1 MSNFLNAL
9 NNFLWGPPLIVL
21 MLVTGAYFTI
31 ASGFF
36 QITHIR
42 TIFSHTIG
50 ILFKSKDEKATGAHE
65 KGLLTP
71 FETIATAVG
80 STVGYGNIAGVATAV
95 TTGGPGAIFWMWLT
109 AFLGMMIKQVEV
121 TLAVYFRRTD
131 EEGNPYGGPTYY
143 MERGLGQMG
152 KWGKIWIVPALI
164 FGLGIFSTFFITASN
179 YTTSEVIA
187 NSFNIPQEVASF
199 GILVAVYFLIW
210 GGAKRLSKIFTKL
223 VPIMSV
229 GYLLAGLVII
239 VMHIDNLIPTLQ
251 LIFTSAFTGS
261 AAIGG
266 FSGATVANV
275 ISTGMARSV
284 YSNEAGW
291 GTSPMVHASSKTI
304 HPVEQGLWG
313 SFEAFVDTFVV
324 CTITALTVLITGQWT
339 SGATNATL
347 ALNVFTEA
355 FGPFGM
361 VYIVLTMLV
370 FQLTT
375 SGGWYVYYQSILRH
389 LAKNNPRLKAILLRV
404 FRDFYAIPG
413 FLITLFILH
422 VSDLSIWTLVDITSA
437 IPTFINV
444 AVILLLSKTYFSLLK
459 DYKAR
464 YLNKGQVDPNFAVF
478 YEDRPE
484 VKQAIANGEDI

>member
-1 MSNFLNAL
+1 MTQFLNTL
-9 NNFLWGPPLIVL
+9 NDLLWGPPLIIL
-21 MLVTGAYFTI
+21 MLFTGAYFTI
-31 ASGFF
+31 RSGFF
-36 QITHIR
+36 QVVHIK
-42 TIFSHTIG
+42 TIFSHTLG
-50 ILFKSKDEKATGAHE
+50 ILFKGKDDTDESK

-95 TTGGPGAIFWMWLT
+95 TTGGPGAVFWMWLT

-143 MERGLGQMG
+143 MERGLGQMHH
-152 KWGKIWIVPALI
+152 WGKKWIIPAVI
-164 FGLGIFSTFFITASN
+164 FGCGIFSTFFITASN

-187 NSFNIPQEVASF
+187 NSFHIPQEVAAF
-199 GILVAVYFLIW
+199 GILCAVYFLVW
-210 GGAKRLSKIFTKL
+210 GGAKRLSRIFTKL
-223 VPIMSV
+223 VPIMSI
-229 GYLLAGLVII
+229 GYLIAGLIVIG
-239 VMHIDNLIPTLQ
+239 MHIDNLLPTLSA
-251 LIFTSAFTGS
+251 IFTNAFTGS
-261 AAIGG
+261 AAMGG
-266 FSGATVANV
+266 FAGAAVAQV

-291 GTSPMVHASSKTI
+291 GTSPMVHASAKTW

-313 SFEAFVDTFVV
+313 SFEVFVDTFIV
-324 CTITALTVLITGQWT
+324 CSITALTVLISGEWT

-347 ALNVFTEA
+347 ALNVFTDS
-355 FGPFGM
+355 FGTIGM
-361 VYIVLTMLV
+361 VYIVATMLV

-375 SGGWYVYYQSILRH
+375 SGGWYVYYQAVLRH
-389 LAKNNPRLKAILLRV
+389 LAKNNPKLKKTLLTI
-404 FRDFYAIPG
+404 FRNFYAIPG

-422 VSDLSIWTLVDITSA
+422 FSDLSIWTLVDITSA

-444 AVILLLSKTYFSLLK
+444 AVILLLSNTYFKLLK

-464 YLNKGQVDPNFAVF
+464 VFHQGEVDPNFALF
-478 YEDRPE
+478 YEDKPE
-484 VKQAIANGEDI
+484 VKAALQNGEDI